1 MRWPSSKNPGPD
13 SQSGVNYPIDPQDKL
28 PHAYGGPSCLGVLRK
43 VPDDFRV
50 TEIPLVEPDGHGEH
64 CLLEIEKCNQ
74 NTESVAKLLARH
86 ACVRN
91 ADVSYAGM
99 KDRNAVTRQW
109 FSVRLAG
116 RSEPAWDDLNSAD
129 LRILQA
135 ARHSRKLRVGALRGN
150 RFCLRIREFRD
161 GQGRLEQIMQSLQAG
176 GMPNYF
182 GAQRFGREG
191 SNLTGAGAL
200 FGGVRGRLDRKR
212 RGLYLSAAR
221 SMLFNRVLGIRVSDG
236 TWNQAFPGERL
247 ILDGSRNS
255 FVPEMIDPV
264 IMERLADMDIHPS
277 GPLWGTGYQS
287 TNTESAALEQRAL
300 HGMEG
305 WQKGLER
312 SGLKYERRALR
323 APIRNLTWGLEGDD
337 LLLEFSLGKG
347 SYATVLIREIITTS

>member
-1 MRWPSSKNPGPD
+1 
-13 SQSGVNYPIDPQDKL
+13 VNLPVEAQDAL
-28 PHAYGGPSCLGVLRK
+28 PHAYGGPSCRGVLRTD
-43 VPDDFRV
+43 PDDFRV
-50 TEIPLVEPDGHGEH
+50 TEIPLVEPDGCGEH
-64 CLLEIEKCNQ
+64 CLLEIEKRNQ

-91 ADVSYAGM
+91 ADVGYAGM

-129 LRILQA
+129 FRVLQS
-135 ARHSRKLRVGALRGN
+135 ARHSRKLRIGALRGN
-150 RFCLRIREFRD
+150 RFRLRVREFRD
-161 GQGRLEQIMQSLQAG
+161 EQGRLEQIMKSLEVG

-182 GAQRFGREG
+182 GAQRFGYEG
-191 SNLTGAGAL
+191 SNLTGASAL

-221 SMLFNRVLGIRVSDG
+221 AMLFNRVLGHRVSDG
-236 TWNQAFPGERL
+236 TWNQGLSGERL

-255 FVPEMIDPV
+255 FIPEMIDPV
-264 IMERLADMDIHPS
+264 ILERLADMDIHPS
-277 GPLWGTGYQS
+277 GPLWGTGCRS
-287 TNTESAALEQRAL
+287 ADTESAALEQRAL
-300 HGMEG
+300 DGMEG
-305 WQKGLER
+305 WQEGLER

-323 APIRNLTWGLEGDD
+323 APVRNLAWFLEDNN

-347 SYATVLIREIITTS
+347 SYATVLMREIIAVG